1 LGDGKIYGLIASI
14 IVCAAM
20 FLTWHSFS
28 PKKRIHLEPPRIKA
42 TKEVS
47 IVIPVKDN
55 QKGIDRFFEAFLKT
69 TRPESYPLEILVV
82 GDAGAPQQAPEE
94 ILSHRV
100 DIRFLRCNKIGPAS
114 ARNLGWRS
122 AKGDWILFTD
132 SDCLP
137 TSTWLEGYL
146 DAWNGAIGYAGN
158 VLSLNDDAIS
168 SFYES
173 QGTLTP
179 TSHKQDGS
187 RYPEYL
193 ITANALVW
201 KPALVRIGG
210 FNERIK
216 FAAGEDIN
224 LGFRLREVGN
234 LSFAPESVVYHN
246 FDDGVVGFVK
256 RFRRYGRGNR
266 LLSQI
271 HSVNMM
277 PRVRDTCRVFLPR
290 KKTLINFLLAC
301 TQYLSLWWGYHLE

>member
-1 LGDGKIYGLIASI
+1 
-14 IVCAAM
+14 M
-20 FLTWHSFS
+20 FLTWHGFS
-28 PKKRIHLEPPRIKA
+28 PKKRIHLEAPRIKA
-42 TKEVS
+42 TKEIS

-69 TRPESYPLEILVV
+69 TRPQLYPLEILIVR
-82 GDAGAPQQAPEE
+82 DSGAPLHASEE
-94 ILSHRV
+94 TLNHRV
-100 DIRFLRCNKIGPAS
+100 DIRFLQCSKTGPAS
-114 ARNLGWRS
+114 ARNFGWQS

-132 SDCLP
+132 SDCIP

-146 DAWNGAIGYAGN
+146 EAWNGSIGYAGK
-158 VLSLNDDAIS
+158 VSSLNDDAIS
-168 SFYES
+168 KFYES

-179 TSHKQDGS
+179 TSHIQNGS

-210 FNERIK
+210 FNETIK
-216 FAAGEDIN
+216 IAAGEDIN

-277 PRVRDTCRVFLPR
+277 PRIRDACRVFLPR
-290 KKTLINFLLAC
+290 KKTMINFLLAGI
-301 TQYLSLWWGYHLE
+301 QYLSLWWGYHFE